1 MRYTAFLTALLW
13 AQSPLPDSLHALFEK
28 DFQFDVVVA
37 RTFALQSTSTDTFP
51 LSPFLSGHMRVGIA
65 WHWYLRG
72 KWAISVQPGFA
83 WYRQVFR
90 ATSASKVPQ
99 AELMPEGYRWL
110 KYRLGAV
117 SLQTGLRFSDRRAG
131 QLFPRYWVEV
141 GGWVQR
147 RMGSSLKYV
156 ALRGETLERTRWEG
170 STPLSLWQGGPYFAL
185 GRQWL
190 GLHACYHGLPL
201 YVPGTAVA
209 SAAPRWEVGFLVAL

>member
-1 MRYTAFLTALLW
+1 MRYATLLTALLW
-13 AQSPLPDSLHALFEK
+13 AQTTLPDSLQALFEK
-28 DFQFDVVVA
+28 DFQFDIVVA
-37 RTFALQSTSTDTFP
+37 RTFAVQLVSTDTFP
-51 LSPFLSGHMRVGIA
+51 LSPFLSGHVRVGIA

-72 KWAISVQPGFA
+72 KWAVSVQPGFS

-117 SLQTGLRFSDRRAG
+117 SLQAALRFSDRRSG

-141 GGWVQR
+141 GGWLQR
-147 RMGSSLKYV
+147 RVGSSLKYV
-156 ALRGETLERTRWEG
+156 AARGEILERTRWEW
-170 STPLSLWQGGPYFAL
+170 STPLSPWQGGPYLAL

-190 GLHACYHGLPL
+190 GLSLYYHGLPL
-201 YVPGTAVA
+201 YRAGTAVA
-209 SAAPRWEVGFLVAL
+209 PAAPRWEVGFLVAI